1 MKVYI
6 VSWGLARGDE
16 RIEIDAVVH
25 TSPEDARREFDLV
38 DLGEVATGAYAA
50 ALNQGWGTYC
60 SLAETGMLDEREQ
73 PTDKVSAW
81 VYDDGRTL
89 IEERLG

>member
-16 RIEIDAVVH
+16 RIEVDAVVH
-25 TSPEDARREFDLV
+25 LSPVDARREFDLV
-38 DLGEVATGAYAA
+38 DPADAATGPYAA
-50 ALNQGWGTYC
+50 ALNQGWGTYR
-60 SLAETGMLDEREQ
+60 SLEETGMLDERER

-89 IEERLG
+89 LEERLG